1 MGILLL
7 AMAVALGVSFVCS
20 FTEAGLLSLTPAN
33 IAELTK
39 KDAKAGRIWTRFK
52 SDIGRPISVILLVNT
67 TAHTIGAAVAGAKW
81 SDLYGDDYLW
91 AFTLFFTFLMLQYT
105 EILPKTL
112 GVRYR
117 MFFAENS
124 AVPLDLGIKILS
136 PLIALIHWIN
146 RPFERTD
153 AKEDPA
159 ASTIQ
164 EINSLTSLAR
174 MNNAIGSKQEKI
186 ISSATHL
193 SGVTAS
199 QVMIP
204 LEQVTT
210 FSANADIR
218 EAFLLAHEDL
228 HTRYPVRDA
237 DDRSKLVGYV
247 NFKELVYF
255 MSTNPNNPSF
265 LGIVRPL
272 HFVPPETSASDLLK
286 LFVDQH
292 NHMVVVTSR
301 GGGNLGIVT
310 VEDVIEELV
319 GEIEDEF
326 DRLPNYV
333 HSLAGGVWM
342 AGGGVP
348 MTVLSDRLGVP
359 LGGNGKTLAEWLS
372 EALGTDATPGMS
384 IRRERYEI
392 AVRRTKR
399 GRIFDATITDL
410 FASKSM
416 TNSKKKV
423 K

>member
-1 MGILLL
+1 MATLITAMLL
-7 AMAVALGVSFVCS
+7 ALGVSFVCS

-33 IAELTK
+33 IAELSKT
-39 KDAKAGRIWTRFK
+39 DAKAGRIWTRFK
-52 SDIGRPISVILLVNT
+52 SDIGRPISVILLLNT

-81 SDLYGDDYLW
+81 SDLFGDDYLW
-91 AFTLFFTFLMLQYT
+91 LFTLVFTFLMLQYT

-117 MFFAENS
+117 ALFAKNS
-124 AVPLDLGIKILS
+124 AVPLDWGVRILS
-136 PLIALIHWIN
+136 PVITLIHWIN
-146 RPFERTD
+146 RPFESPETAED
-153 AKEDPA
+153 AG
-159 ASTIQ
+159 SGTIR
-164 EINSLTSLAR
+164 EIDSLASLAR
-174 MNNAIGSKQEKI
+174 MNNVIGSKQEKI

-193 SGVTAS
+193 SGVTAE

-210 FSANADIR
+210 FDSASSIH
-218 EAFLLAHEDL
+218 EAFLLAHADL
-228 HTRYPVRDA
+228 HTRYPVRDSENPS
-237 DDRSKLVGYV
+237 RLVGYV

-292 NHMVVVTSR
+292 NHMVVVKTSS
-301 GGGNLGIVT
+301 GDNAGIVT

-326 DRLPNYV
+326 DRLPNYL

-348 MTVLSDRLGVP
+348 MTVLSDRVGEY
-359 LGGNGKTLAEWLS
+359 LGGNGQTLSEWLT
-372 EALGTDATPGMS
+372 AQLGDKTGPGAVFHKS
-384 IRRERYEI
+384 RFEI
-392 AVRRTKR
+392 AVRRIKR
-399 GRIFDATITDL
+399 GKIFDASVTDKN
-410 FASKSM
+410 ASQIGAK
-416 TNSKKKV
+416 SKKR
-423 K
+423 